1 MNMFTEGSAWE
12 QCSVDD
18 CNTSGPQ
25 EHDCCNQNSMDTV
38 GIPTVQMDREG
49 CPWKSTVQAKSNTSS
64 FLPYL
69 ILPWD
74 TIINTCYVS
83 LTCGIDEID

>member
-1 MNMFTEGSAWE
+1 MIVILQDHRNMIAAIK
-12 QCSVDD
+12 
-18 CNTSGPQ
+18 
-25 EHDCCNQNSMDTV
+25 MDTV
-38 GIPTVQMDREG
+38 GIPTVQKDRQG
-49 CPWKSTVQAKSNTSS
+49 YGKSNTSF

-69 ILPWD
+69 ILSWD